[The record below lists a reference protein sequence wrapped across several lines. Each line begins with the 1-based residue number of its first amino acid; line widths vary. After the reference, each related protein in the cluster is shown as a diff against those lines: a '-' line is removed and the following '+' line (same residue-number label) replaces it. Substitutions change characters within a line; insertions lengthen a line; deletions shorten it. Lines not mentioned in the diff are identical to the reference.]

1 MPETLNLNLVKETL
15 EHFQEGAK
23 SVRAYTDINTYVIT
37 RVGDSPDEFWVAIE
51 ESPQLPKSKTTSLDS
66 YFKDVFGVEAR
77 Y

>member
-15 EHFQEGAK
+15 EHFREGAR

-37 RVGDSPDEFWVAIE
+37 RVGDSFDEFWIAIE
-51 ESPQLPKSKTTSLDS
+51 ESPLLPKIKTTSLDS
-66 YFKDVFGVEAR
+66 YFADVFGVEAR